1 MQLLSLTIIS
11 LFIPFINAFRHPKI
25 LTQDRRLDSSQVKQA
40 CDPNEYILWVNTTVP
55 DNFPL
60 PFSEDLST
68 YLYAPDCAS
77 RYESADTWFVSWAAD
92 DLLYSGFTD
101 GTVGNISSSSGAVH
115 PNTNTTTGHAI
126 IMGSNPLNLT
136 IISPGVFTS
145 NTGPYAG
152 RYPSANLHYNGVWY
166 QSTYGLSE
174 NDAPCQNWCVQ
185 GPLISFRYTVDQ
197 GHTWYDYNLH
207 PKNDTDNLFNQS
219 SYNRQKIKYGALHF
233 VDFGKNQQWSPDG
246 YVYLIGHGSN
256 SSFPASLNTSFPI
269 ESWNE
274 GDQIYLCRV
283 WPSIQ
288 TINDFDQFE
297 FWNGITYI
305 PGKDGLDKAQ
315 PLFTFP
321 NKTGTVT
328 VSYIPALEK
337 YLMVISTA
345 TYPGVLSMVKE
356 FDIYILESN
365 HIEGPWSLVEYLNK
379 FGPEAYFPI
388 IPTKFIGQSHDIKVL
403 PDGSSL
409 WPFYLGYSANF
420 AYHTSNPNPPHSGY
434 GFCLLSSKL
443 VVKPEFTKRLI
454 EKGLIQPTTSI
465 YSC

>member
-1 MQLLSLTIIS
+1 M
-11 LFIPFINAFRHPKI
+11 
-25 LTQDRRLDSSQVKQA
+25 TQDRRLNISQARTA
-40 CDPNEYILWVNTTVP
+40 CDPNEYILWYNTIVP

-60 PFSEDLST
+60 PLSEDLSA

-77 RYESADTWFVSWAAD
+77 RYATADTWFVSWAND
-92 DLLYSGFTD
+92 DLLYSAFTD
-101 GTVGNISSSSGAVH
+101 GMVDDTTSSSGATY
-115 PNTNTTTGHAI
+115 PNSNTTTGHAI

-136 IISPGVFTS
+136 IISPGIFES
-145 NTGPYAG
+145 NTGPYTG
-152 RYPSANLHYNGVWY
+152 RYPSGNLHYNGVWY
-166 QSTYGLSE
+166 QSTYGLSD
-174 NDAPCQNWCVQ
+174 NDAPCRNWCVQ
-185 GPLISFRYTVDQ
+185 GPLISFRYSVDQ
-197 GHTWYDYNLH
+197 GTSWYDYNLH

-219 SYNRQKIKYGALHF
+219 SYNKQKIKYGALHF

-256 SSFPASLNTSFPI
+256 SSFPASPNTSFPI

-283 WPSIQ
+283 RSSIQ
-288 TINDFDQFE
+288 TMNDINKFE
-297 FWNGITYI
+297 FWNGMKYVR
-305 PGKDGLDKAQ
+305 GKDGVDKAQ

-328 VSYIPALEK
+328 ASYIPALEK

-345 TYPGVLSMVKE
+345 TYPGVGSMVQE
-356 FDIYILESN
+356 FDVYILESN

-388 IPTKFIGQSHDIKVL
+388 IPTKFIGQTHDIKVL

-409 WPFYLGYSANF
+409 WPFYLGYSANC
-420 AYHTSNPNPPHSGY
+420 ACCKPNPPHSGY

-443 VVKPEFTKRLI
+443 VLTPKFTNRLIQKRLI
-454 EKGLIQPTTSI
+454 QPPTFIHKCYRRCLQIFSFM
-465 YSC
+465 SFVFSFL